1 MDQVYRT
8 VGGGTCPTDLRALHV
23 PDEITSLDIQAI
35 GDDFESSQGHAQS
48 SILQPIKMGAVQ
60 AGAFCQ
66 IILSDAFRLSD
77 LLDPLAYGYLN
88 VLQASSLGWYAA
100 LKHPA

>member
-1 MDQVYRT
+1 
-8 VGGGTCPTDLRALHV
+8 
-23 PDEITSLDIQAI
+23 
-35 GDDFESSQGHAQS
+35 
-48 SILQPIKMGAVQ
+48 MGAVQ